1 MASIPPGWY
10 PDNLNSAHVRWW
22 DGTQWTAHTQP
33 RAALEPQPPA
43 IPTSPPE
50 KTQSEASQRSADAT
64 AGPQDN
70 INPPLEQHRQNDRP
84 AKVTI
89 FNAKSQ
95 VHQLRDE
102 ADGLRAELTLLKTWI
117 SENGLQTAADALRV
131 ERDAKERIRE
141 AEDKAEEAIRQKER
155 ALESRKAEAERSI
168 AGLRA
173 ESAIIS
179 NDAKA
184 KRAELAELLEN
195 IVEVRSR
202 AAFQDIALF
211 DFEHP
216 AESSVQLKAK
226 LDAVRRE
233 YKTIAREKK
242 ASRTTSGFTFNGS
255 TAQGKKFLNNM
266 SKLLLGAYN
275 SEAENVAKAV
285 RPGNLEACAKRLST
299 ARDRIERQGTMI
311 DFRIEEKYH
320 QLRLAELELAAEH
333 LQTKALEKE
342 LERERKAEMREQ
354 KRVEAELLA
363 QKEKLLKEQ
372 AHYQNLLVSLQERG
386 DDEAVARIQSQLS
399 DVQTAIEDVDYRQA
413 NTRAGYV
420 YVISN
425 RGAFGHDVV
434 KIGMTRRLE
443 PMDRV
448 RELGDASV
456 PFRFDV
462 HALFFS
468 QDAVGVESSLHKRFE
483 DKRLNKVNLRREF
496 FRVTPEQVLDALQ
509 DSAVEVVEFTVE
521 AAAEEHAQS
530 LAISERRREAST
542 SA

>member
-1 MASIPPGWY
+1 MTSTPPGWY
-10 PDNLNSAHVRWW
+10 QDNLNPAHVRWW
-22 DGTQWTAHTQP
+22 DGAQWTAHTQP
-33 RAALEPQPPA
+33 RSGIAPQPQTPAQIAAPHDREPQ
-43 IPTSPPE
+43 
-50 KTQSEASQRSADAT
+50 AT
-64 AGPQDN
+64 AAPV
-70 INPPLEQHRQNDRP
+70 ESEP
-84 AKVTI
+84 AAVKVTL
-89 FNAKSQ
+89 FNAKNQARRLQSD
-95 VHQLRDE
+95 VDELRN
-102 ADGLRAELTLLKTWI
+102 ELLSLKKWI
-117 SENGLQTAADALRV
+117 SDNGLHTAEDALRV
-131 ERDAKERIRE
+131 ERESKERIRE
-141 AEDKAEEAIRQKER
+141 AENAAEESVRAKEE
-155 ALESRKAEAERSI
+155 ALE
-168 AGLRA
+168 
-173 ESAIIS
+173 
-179 NDAKA
+179 A
-184 KRAELAELLEN
+184 KRAESERLLAAAKAQIATVESETKAKRTELSSVLEKL
-195 IVEVRSR
+195 IDVRSI
-202 AAFQDIALF
+202 ADFQDVALY

-233 YKTIAREKK
+233 YMELVKDKK

-255 TAQGKKFLNNM
+255 TAQGTRFLNNM

-285 RPGNLEACAKRLST
+285 RAGNLEASAKRLST

-311 DFRIEEKYH
+311 SFKIEEKYH

-333 LQTKALEKE
+333 LQVKALEKE
-342 LERERKAEMREQ
+342 LEREHKAELREQ

-372 AHYQNLLVSLQERG
+372 AHYQNLLATLRDRG
-386 DDEAVARIQSQLS
+386 DDEGLARVQSQLD
-399 DVQTAIEDVDYRQA
+399 DVQTAIDDVDYRQA

-425 RGAFGHDVV
+425 RGAFGDDVV

-468 QDAVGVESSLHKRFE
+468 QDAVGVENSLHKRFE
-483 DKRLNKVNLRREF
+483 KERLNKVNLRREF
-496 FRVTPEQVLDALQ
+496 FRVTPEQVLDALK
-509 DSAVEVVEFTVE
+509 DSAVEVLEFTVE
-521 AAAEEHAQS
+521 AEAEEHVQS
-530 LAISERRREAST
+530 LAISERLEQSSVT
-542 SA
+542 V